1 MPKKPRILVHPH
13 TFPPDRV
20 STGYLYGDIVKALV
34 KSGLEV
40 DVITT
45 SPHYNYSGDFTTE
58 SKRSGLF
65 RISNHEGARV
75 FHVHQNRDASLLNR
89 AFQMLWFHVL
99 FFLKAMTLPKYSV
112 VLTGSPPITSG
123 WTAGLV
129 AKLRG
134 VRAVYNIQEIYPD
147 VLVKQGYVKNKS
159 LIGLLKWVEK
169 KTYDWSKW
177 VVPIDETFAK
187 QIKGRLPDAKVK
199 VIPNFIDTEL
209 YSPLENRREQE
220 AGSREQENLF
230 PEFKD
235 KFVVGYVGN
244 MGEVQN
250 WDALL
255 EACELLKDKSNIHFW
270 LVGGGPQFKR
280 LQESSKNLDNLTVW
294 GYQDREKVPQINARV
309 DLHLISM
316 NKASDYDGLPSK
328 IFAILASARP
338 LMVASNSDSPISQL
352 MAQTTATY
360 RVDRDS
366 GNAMAKGILGVSK
379 NYPTPSEL
387 NNARKFVVDNFSTDS
402 VTQQYVDLIHSL
414 I

>member
-1 MPKKPRILVHPH
+1 MPNKPRILVHPH

-34 KSGLEV
+34 ASGLEV

-45 SPHYNYSGDFTTE
+45 SPHYNYSGDFTKE

-65 RISNHEGARV
+65 RIRDHEGARV
-75 FHVHQNRDASLLNR
+75 FHVHQNREASLINR
-89 AFQMLWFHVL
+89 AFQMVWFHVL
-99 FFLKAMTLPKYSV
+99 FFYKAMTLPKCSV
-112 VLTGSPPITSG
+112 ILTGSPPITSG

-134 VRAVYNIQEIYPD
+134 VKAVYNIQEIYPD
-147 VLVKQGYVKNKS
+147 VLVKQGYIKNKS
-159 LIGLLKWVEK
+159 LINLLKWAEK
-169 KTYDWSKW
+169 KTYDWSHW

-199 VIPNFIDTEL
+199 VIPNFIDTNL
-209 YSPLENRREQE
+209 YSPLQDRSQLNTR
-220 AGSREQENLF
+220 F
-230 PEFKD
+230 PEFKGQ
-235 KFVVGYVGN
+235 FVVGYVGN

-255 EACELLKDKSNIHFW
+255 EACELLKNKSNIHFW
-270 LVGGGPQFKR
+270 LVGGGPQFNR
-280 LQESSKNLDNLTVW
+280 LQEASKSLDNLTVW
-294 GYQDREKVPQINARV
+294 GYQDREKVPQINARI

-316 NKASDYDGLPSK
+316 NVASDYDGLPSK

-338 LMVASNSDSPISQL
+338 LMVASNPDSPISHL

-366 GNAMAKGILGVSK
+366 GKAMAEGILDVSK

-402 VTQQYVDLIHSL
+402 VTQQYVELIHSL
-414 I
+414 L